1 MRGILMSV
9 RVKRVGSEECRPL
22 PVRPQF
28 QTRCTAL
35 RDAMGQERPLSGFH
49 CAARRS
55 TFRELQRCLD
65 GNLHMSNARQVMRRV
80 VVSAALLC
88 IWDGRHAMADPV
100 KIAYADVFPP
110 FTELKDGKAE
120 GLAVEIV
127 RAAAGRAGIE
137 VEFVAVPFE
146 QVQRT
151 LEDGRADAVFPL
163 SITPERLVLFDFSDP
178 FLVTGGALFVR
189 APNSTPQ
196 GLGSLADKIVVTPR
210 TGPLAAYIQ
219 KNAPELK
226 LVITKDYEE
235 SLGRLVERRA
245 DVAALGF
252 HVGISIAGRL
262 YPGQVTLPQN
272 MFTEL
277 PFAVAVAK
285 GQKAQFLAQL
295 NAGITAIR
303 ADGTWQRIN
312 DQWMGK

>member
-1 MRGILMSV
+1 MAEP
-9 RVKRVGSEECRPL
+9 VG
-22 PVRPQF
+22 
-28 QTRCTAL
+28 
-35 RDAMGQERPLSGFH
+35 
-49 CAARRS
+49 
-55 TFRELQRCLD
+55 
-65 GNLHMSNARQVMRRV
+65 
-80 VVSAALLC
+80 
-88 IWDGRHAMADPV
+88 
-100 KIAYADVFPP
+100 IAYADVFPP

-137 VEFVAVPFE
+137 VEFVNVPFE

-151 LEDGRADAVFPL
+151 LEDGRAEAVFPL
-163 SITPERLVLFDFSDP
+163 TITPERLARFDFSDP

-189 APNSTPQ
+189 APDSTPH
-196 GLGSLADKIVVTPR
+196 
-210 TGPLAAYIQ
+210 
-219 KNAPELK
+219 APELK

-235 SLGRLVERRA
+235 SLSRLVKGEA

-285 GQKAQFLAQL
+285 GQRGQFLTQL

-312 DQWMGK
+312 NQWTGK

>member
-1 MRGILMSV
+1 MGLANRMIG
-9 RVKRVGSEECRPL
+9 RVLV
-22 PVRPQF
+22 
-28 QTRCTAL
+28 
-35 RDAMGQERPLSGFH
+35 
-49 CAARRS
+49 AA
-55 TFRELQRCLD
+55 
-65 GNLHMSNARQVMRRV
+65 V
-80 VVSAALLC
+80 LLC
-88 IWDGRHAMADPV
+88 IWDGRQVMAEPV
-100 KIAYADVFPP
+100 RIAYAGVFPP
-110 FTELKDGKAE
+110 FTELRDGKAK

-127 RAAAGRAGIE
+127 RAAVGRAGIE

-151 LEDGRADAVFPL
+151 LEDGRAEAVFPL
-163 SITPERLVLFDFSDP
+163 TITPERLVLFDFSDP

-196 GLGSLADKIVVTPR
+196 GLGSLGDKTVVTPR

-219 KNAPELK
+219 RNAPELT
-226 LVITKDYEE
+226 LIIAKDYEE
-235 SLGRLVERRA
+235 SLSRLIEGRA

-285 GQKAQFLAQL
+285 GQRAQFLTQL
-295 NAGITAIR
+295 NAGIASIR
-303 ADGTWQRIN
+303 ADKTWQRIN
-312 DQWMGK
+312 NQWTEK

>member
-9 RVKRVGSEECRPL
+9 RVKRVGSEKCRPL

-127 RAAAGRAGIE
+127 RAGAFRTSAKNLRGWTGRRRISS
-137 VEFVAVPFE
+137 F
-146 QVQRT
+146 
-151 LEDGRADAVFPL
+151 
-163 SITPERLVLFDFSDP
+163 
-178 FLVTGGALFVR
+178 
-189 APNSTPQ
+189 NY
-196 GLGSLADKIVVTPR
+196 PR
-210 TGPLAAYIQ
+210 TSC
-219 KNAPELK
+219 
-226 LVITKDYEE
+226 VI
-235 SLGRLVERRA
+235 RLQRSVSSHGWRA
-245 DVAALGF
+245 L
-252 HVGISIAGRL
+252 R
-262 YPGQVTLPQN
+262 T
-272 MFTEL
+272 
-277 PFAVAVAK
+277 
-285 GQKAQFLAQL
+285 
-295 NAGITAIR
+295 
-303 ADGTWQRIN
+303 
-312 DQWMGK
+312 